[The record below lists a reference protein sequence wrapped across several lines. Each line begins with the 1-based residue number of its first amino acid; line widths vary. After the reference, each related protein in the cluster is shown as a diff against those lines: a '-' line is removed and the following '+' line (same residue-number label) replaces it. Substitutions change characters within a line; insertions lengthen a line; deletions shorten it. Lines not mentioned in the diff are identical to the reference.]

1 MNGLRNNI
9 FHNLLENLPDINF
22 AEKDPAV
29 IMSEIVA
36 TFEREADRTLFPG
49 DPLRLLLLTF
59 TYYLAHQR
67 SVIDFSGKQ
76 NLLRYA
82 QDGFIQ
88 NIAALLGV
96 VQNEA
101 RAAVTTVEFT
111 LSTALPNATLIP
123 AGTRVTPGNKIFFA
137 TVDDAEIPAGALSVR
152 ILTECTQVGEI
163 GNGFL
168 AGQINRLVDTFS
180 FHYTVQ
186 NVDESAGG
194 ADIEDIESFRERTR
208 LAPESFSSA
217 GPYGAYEY
225 WAKTANQ
232 LIVDVSVESPSPGVV
247 EIVPLLQG
255 GEIPTQSVLDEVYA
269 VCNADTRRPLTD
281 HVNVRMPEEVSYS
294 LDYTYFISRSNAA
307 VGLSIQQQ
315 ATQALDDFIL
325 WQKSA
330 LGRDINPS
338 QLTKMLMKTGIKR
351 VEIRE
356 PVHKVL
362 EHFELGVA
370 DLENINVIYG
380 GLEDD

>member
-1 MNGLRNNI
+1 MSIFNN
-9 FHNLLENLPDINF
+9 NLLENLPDINF
-22 AEKDPAV
+22 AKKDPAV

-36 TFEREADRTLFPG
+36 KFEQEVDRTLFPG

-59 TYYLAHQR
+59 TYYLVQQR
-67 SVIDFSGKQ
+67 SLIDFSGKQ

-101 RAAVTTVEFT
+101 RAAVTTMEFT
-111 LSTALPNATLIP
+111 LSTTLPNATLIP

-137 TVDDAEIPAGALSVR
+137 TKDDTEIPAGALSAR
-152 ILTECTQVGEI
+152 ILAECVQVGDI

-168 AGQINRLVDTFS
+168 PGQINRLVDTFPFS
-180 FHYTVQ
+180 YTAR
-186 NVDESAGG
+186 NIDESAGG
-194 ADIEDIESFRERTR
+194 ADIESIESFRERIR

-232 LIVDVSVESPSPGVV
+232 LIVDVSVASPSPVVV
-247 EIVPLLQG
+247 EIVPLLKG
-255 GEIPTQSVLDEVYA
+255 GEIPIQSVLDEVYA
-269 VCNADTRRPLTD
+269 VCSADTRRPLTD
-281 HVNVRMPEEVSYS
+281 HVIVRKPEVVSYS
-294 LDYTYFISRSNAA
+294 LDYTYFISRSDAA
-307 VGLSIQQQ
+307 VGLSIQSQV
-315 ATQALDDFIL
+315 AQALEDFIL

-338 QLTKMLMKTGIKR
+338 QLTKMLMKSGIKR

-356 PVHKVL
+356 PIHKPL
-362 EHFELGVA
+362 EYFELGVA
-370 DLENINVIYG
+370 DMTKINVIYG